1 MSKYAEKKARQLAE
15 KLAASQGQKE
25 PEDEF
30 SPIPEAF
37 LRKYMRARA
46 GMYGATTRKYRFMK
60 IKVEPFVYKRILDF
74 QVTKVII
81 PINEDNAE
89 GLGELA
95 RDRIKNKRILLE
107 VFCEEYGGKI
117 RLPIKTIEESK
128 SPMINIPCLTVV
140 VHRTRRSLY
149 SPIFKR
155 YKSAGVVVYSKHSW

>member
-15 KLAASQGQKE
+15 KLAAAQSQKE

-46 GMYGATTRKYRFMK
+46 GMHGATTRKYRFMK
-60 IKVEPFVYKRILDF
+60 IKVEPFAYKRILDF

-89 GLGELA
+89 GLGELT
-95 RDRIKNKRILLE
+95 RDRMKNKKILLE
-107 VFCEEYGGKI
+107 VFCNEYGGRI
-117 RLPIKTIEESK
+117 RVPIKTIEESK
-128 SPMINIPCLTVV
+128 CPMINIPCLTVV
-140 VHRTRRSLY
+140 VQRTRRSLY

-155 YKSAGVVVYSKHSW
+155 YRSTGAIVYSKNSW